1 MTRSVRAANAILV
14 VALAWRAAGAS
25 PETRQHF
32 ALKAESFGLSYSIT
46 KIVQTPNETE
56 DRDIY
61 LIEDRVSGD
70 RLVVTDRRDFLNQTR
85 EVEVVDTDSKE
96 KVISIIQFPYKSAT
110 RIDTLEEMRAER
122 KAGIPLKNLPITI
135 EMNGVSVTAGNDEW
149 TSDKA
154 RDHRSKIRRA
164 ASNTFMERLERL
176 RPILGARGELGTVC
190 RFLIA
195 LILNHE
201 ACRGPV
207 TFEPAKPD
215 CQFDASFRYGCS
227 EAQKRRVAAAKS
239 GDKVLTTY

>member
-1 MTRSVRAANAILV
+1 VRESTS
-14 VALAWRAAGAS
+14 RPECPERGSTCAS
-25 PETRQHF
+25 CQAHCKCEYDKNR
-32 ALKAESFGLSYSIT
+32 EECDNN
-46 KIVQTPNETE
+46 VQCFQIASLENQAC
-56 DRDIY
+56 IGNC
-61 LIEDRVSGD
+61 L
-70 RLVVTDRRDFLNQTR
+70 TDNQTR

-110 RIDTLEEMRAER
+110 RLDTLEEMRAER
-122 KAGIPLKNLPITI
+122 KAGISLENLPITI

-227 EAQKRRVAAAKS
+227 EAQKRKVAAAKS
-239 GDKVLTTY
+239 GGKVLTTY